1 MGIKLSELY
10 NSCDKKNFKLIA
22 GEKNINN
29 SVSWIHMV
37 EGMEITQFVEPNEL
51 SFTTGIAIENEEEL
65 FELVKSSYHS
75 NATGFVINIG
85 PFISRI
91 PEEIINFCNEHDF
104 PLFEMP
110 WHVHLAEIMRKF
122 CYQITLAERVE
133 IELSSAIKNA
143 LFFPSQKDSYMP
155 QLERYGFKSEN
166 SYCISI
172 IEIFDSNNLPVIDME
187 KQLSLLKKIENALIF
202 NSNGICSLIIENKF
216 VILFSGYEELEV
228 KNVYIQNLKRL
239 KENLGINN
247 KFFISIGNK
256 VKKIEDLGK
265 TYKNA
270 LNVLKLKKSENFS
283 NEDIVLYSDLGLYKV
298 ILSVEDKQILKEF
311 YDENLKSIIK
321 YDELNETDYMK
332 VLESYLRNNG
342 SVKAVSQELFYHK
355 NTICYKINK
364 IEEILNIDFSDFKI
378 RSNLYLSI
386 LIKNYIT

>member
-65 FELVKSSYHS
+65 FELVKSSYYS

-166 SYCISI
+166 PYCISI
-172 IEIFDSNNLPVIDME
+172 IEIFDNNNLPIIDME

-216 VILFSGYEELEV
+216 VVLFSGYEELEV
-228 KNVYIQNLKRL
+228 KNVYTKNLKRL

-247 KFFISIGNK
+247 KFFISIGNR

-283 NEDIVLYSDLGLYKV
+283 NEDIVLYNDLGLYKV

-378 RSNLYLSI
+378 RANLYLSI

>member
-155 QLERYGFKSEN
+155 ELERHGFKSEN

-187 KQLSLLKKIENALIF
+187 KQLSLLKKIENAE
-202 NSNGICSLIIENKF
+202 G
-216 VILFSGYEELEV
+216 VI
-228 KNVYIQNLKRL
+228 
-239 KENLGINN
+239 
-247 KFFISIGNK
+247 
-256 VKKIEDLGK
+256 
-265 TYKNA
+265 
-270 LNVLKLKKSENFS
+270 
-283 NEDIVLYSDLGLYKV
+283 
-298 ILSVEDKQILKEF
+298 
-311 YDENLKSIIK
+311 
-321 YDELNETDYMK
+321 
-332 VLESYLRNNG
+332 
-342 SVKAVSQELFYHK
+342 
-355 NTICYKINK
+355 
-364 IEEILNIDFSDFKI
+364 
-378 RSNLYLSI
+378 
-386 LIKNYIT
+386 

>member
-65 FELVKSSYHS
+65 FELVKSSYYS

-172 IEIFDSNNLPVIDME
+172 IEIFDNNNLPIIDME

-216 VILFSGYEELEV
+216 VVLFSGYEELEV
-228 KNVYIQNLKRL
+228 KNVYTKNLKRL

-247 KFFISIGNK
+247 KFFISIGNR

-283 NEDIVLYSDLGLYKV
+283 NEDIVLYNDLGLYKV

-342 SVKAVSQELFYHK
+342 SVKVVSQELFYHK

-378 RSNLYLSI
+378 RANLYLSI

>member
-1 MGIKLSELY
+1 MGIKLSKLY

-65 FELVKSSYHS
+65 FELVKSSYYS

-378 RSNLYLSI
+378 RANLYLSI

>member
-65 FELVKSSYHS
+65 FELVKSSYYS

-172 IEIFDSNNLPVIDME
+172 IEIFDNNNLPIIDME

-216 VILFSGYEELEV
+216 VVLFSGYEELEV
-228 KNVYIQNLKRL
+228 KNVYTKNLKRL

-247 KFFISIGNK
+247 KFFKYYSSSNVVYSIGAWR
-256 VKKIEDLGK
+256 I
-265 TYKNA
+265 
-270 LNVLKLKKSENFS
+270 
-283 NEDIVLYSDLGLYKV
+283 
-298 ILSVEDKQILKEF
+298 
-311 YDENLKSIIK
+311 
-321 YDELNETDYMK
+321 
-332 VLESYLRNNG
+332 
-342 SVKAVSQELFYHK
+342 
-355 NTICYKINK
+355 
-364 IEEILNIDFSDFKI
+364 
-378 RSNLYLSI
+378 
-386 LIKNYIT
+386 